1 MTLPVVWQQTARE
14 DLAALIRFIAGHNTY
29 AARDL
34 RQRIEASVLPL
45 ADNPYMGRPGRVPGT
60 RELLAHPN
68 YWVIYQ
74 VGTATVAIVDVLHA
88 RRQYP

>member
-1 MTLPVVWQQTARE
+1 MMQPVVWQQAARE
-14 DLAALIRFIAGHNTY
+14 DLAALIGFIAGHSTQ
-29 AARDL
+29 AAHEL
-34 RQRIEASVLPL
+34 MQRIEACVVPL
-45 ADNPYMGRPGRVPGT
+45 AVNPYMGRPGRVPGT

-74 VGTATVAIVDVLHA
+74 VGAVSVEIVSVLHA